1 MKVTVFIPT
10 YNSERYLSEILD
22 AISAQEVDFE
32 FDILIYDSESSD
44 RTHQILDDYAQ
55 KLTNLKWKEIKKA
68 TFSHGRTRQE
78 AALEATGDVI
88 VYLTDDAMPATKHWL
103 RHMVAPFSISD
114 RVAGVVGRQ
123 IPRSHCVPMLKHEI
137 QYVFDVEQG
146 VPDAITLY
154 QREPEEAT
162 GVFTKKTFY
171 SDVNSAVKRDF
182 LINTI
187 GYADVPYSE
196 DQQFGRDIIDA
207 GYIKVYSG
215 VGAVIHSND
224 VELKHYKN
232 RLFDEVYNMRK
243 LSGKTEKLP
252 FSFVMKQI
260 LVTSWRDGKKI
271 MAEKNYSFKTKLYW
285 LYTNPKYIIA
295 KWQGLYLGYK
305 VDLNDRKSYLKYSLE
320 RKEENQA

>member
-1 MKVTVFIPT
+1 MKATVFIPT

-22 AISAQEVDFE
+22 AISQQEVDFDYE
-32 FDILIYDSESSD
+32 ILIYDSESSD
-44 RTHQILDDYAQ
+44 QTHQILDQYAQ
-55 KLTNLKWKEIKKA
+55 KLSNLRWKEIKKA
-68 TFSHGRTRQE
+68 NFSHGRTRQE
-78 AALEATGDVI
+78 AAHDARGEVI
-88 VYLTDDAMPATKHWL
+88 VYLTDDAKPATNQWL
-103 RHMVAPFSISD
+103 RHMVEPFDISN

-123 IPRSHCVPMLKHEI
+123 IPRPHCVPMLKYEI

-146 VPDAITLY
+146 VSDAITLY
-154 QREPEEAT
+154 KREEGET
-162 GVFTKKTFY
+162 KGLFTKKSFY

-182 LINTI
+182 LINKI

-215 VGAVIHSND
+215 IGAVVHSND
-224 VELKHYKN
+224 VELKLYKN
-232 RLFDEVYNMRK
+232 RLFDEVYNMRQ

-252 FSFVMKQI
+252 FGFVLKQI
-260 LVTSWRDGKKI
+260 LATMWRDGRKI
-271 MAEKNYSFKTKLYW
+271 MAEKNYTFKTKLYW

-295 KWQGLYLGYK
+295 KWQGLYLGHK

-320 RKEENQA
+320 RKEENQD

>member
-1 MKVTVFIPT
+1 M
-10 YNSERYLSEILD
+10 
-22 AISAQEVDFE
+22 
-32 FDILIYDSESSD
+32 
-44 RTHQILDDYAQ
+44 
-55 KLTNLKWKEIKKA
+55 
-68 TFSHGRTRQE
+68 
-78 AALEATGDVI
+78 
-88 VYLTDDAMPATKHWL
+88 
-103 RHMVAPFSISD
+103 
-114 RVAGVVGRQ
+114 
-123 IPRSHCVPMLKHEI
+123 
-137 QYVFDVEQG
+137 
-146 VPDAITLY
+146 
-154 QREPEEAT
+154 
-162 GVFTKKTFY
+162 
-171 SDVNSAVKRDF
+171 NSAVKRDF

-271 MAEKNYSFKTKLYW
+271 MAEKIILLKRSYIG
-285 LYTNPKYIIA
+285 YTLILSILLLN
-295 KWQGLYLGYK
+295 GK
-305 VDLNDRKSYLKYSLE
+305 VFT
-320 RKEENQA
+320 